1 MKPSDALAAHRDE
14 LRRIIA
20 RHGVVRPTL
29 LEEKL
34 RSANFV
40 VTTELTPPKGID
52 LSDFFAKA
60 DALKS
65 FVDAINV
72 TESPRARMT
81 VEPKSVG
88 HLLQDRG
95 IEAIVQ
101 ITARDR
107 NRIAIQADLLG
118 ASLLGIGNFLFMTG
132 DDPKNGDHPEA
143 KGVFDL
149 TTVELLSAARSLR
162 SGQDLS
168 GNALHGAPRMFL
180 GATVNPGSLDLAREA
195 DNTRRKIDAGSQFFQ
210 TQAIYD
216 TDSLARFLDAAKLG
230 GIPLLAGVIP
240 LKSAKM
246 GAWLNAN
253 VPGVHVPPALLEE
266 LERAGPDGEAA
277 QGVDIA
283 ARTIRRLRNLCCGV
297 HVMAIGWE
305 LRVPE
310 ILSNAGISADSP
322 RASAGA

>member
-1 MKPSDALAAHRDE
+1 MNR
-14 LRRIIA
+14 
-20 RHGVVRPTL
+20 
-29 LEEKL
+29 LEEKF
-34 RSANFV
+34 RSAKFV

-52 LSDFFAKA
+52 LSEFFAKA

-65 FVDAINV
+65 FVDAINI
-72 TESPRARMT
+72 TESPRARLA

-118 ASLLGIGNFLFMTG
+118 ACLLGIGNFLFMTG

-149 TTVELLSAARSLR
+149 TTIELLNAARSLR
-162 SGQDLS
+162 GGRDLS
-168 GNALHGAPRMFL
+168 GNELRGAPRMFL
-180 GATVNPGSLDLAREA
+180 GSTINPGAQDLAREVE
-195 DNTRRKIDAGSQFFQ
+195 NTGRKIDAGSQFFQ
-210 TQAIYD
+210 SQAIYD

-230 GIPLLAGVIP
+230 ELPLLAGVIP

-246 GAWLNAN
+246 AAWLNAN
-253 VPGVHVPPALLEE
+253 VPGVHVPSTLLEE
-266 LERAGPDGEAA
+266 LKRAGPEGEAA
-277 QGVDIA
+277 AGVDIA
-283 ARTIRRLRNLCCGV
+283 ARTIRRLRQISRGV
-297 HVMAIGWE
+297 HVMANGWE
-305 LRVPE
+305 HRIPE
-310 ILSNAGISADSP
+310 ILGAAGVSA
-322 RASAGA
+322 ASLPF

>member
-1 MKPSDALAAHRDE
+1 MSR
-14 LRRIIA
+14 
-20 RHGVVRPTL
+20 
-29 LEEKL
+29 LEDKL

-52 LSDFFAKA
+52 LSEFFAKA
-60 DALKS
+60 DALEGI
-65 FVDAINV
+65 VDAINI
-72 TESPRARMT
+72 TESPRARMA
-81 VEPKSVG
+81 VEPKSVA

-118 ASLLGIGNFLFMTG
+118 ACLLGIGNFLFMTG

-149 TTVELLSAARSLR
+149 TTTELLSAARSLR
-162 SGQDLS
+162 SGRDLS
-168 GNALHGAPRMFL
+168 GNDLHGAPQMFL
-180 GATVNPGSLDLAREA
+180 GSTMNPGSQDLTREVE
-195 DNTRRKIDAGSQFFQ
+195 NTRRKIDAGAQFFQ

-230 GIPLLAGVIP
+230 NVRLLAGVIP

-246 GAWLNAN
+246 GAWLNTN
-253 VPGVHVPPALLEE
+253 VPGVHVPTGLLEE
-266 LERAGPDGEAA
+266 IERAGPEGEAA
-277 QGVDIA
+277 KGIEIA
-283 ARTIRRLRNLCCGV
+283 AQSIRRLRNICSGV

-305 LRVPE
+305 HRIPE
-310 ILSNAGISADSP
+310 ILRAAGVSAN
-322 RASAGA
+322 

>member
-1 MKPSDALAAHRDE
+1 MS
-14 LRRIIA
+14 
-20 RHGVVRPTL
+20 L

-34 RSANFV
+34 RSTNFV

-52 LSDFFAKA
+52 LAEFFAKA

-65 FVDAINV
+65 IVDAINI
-72 TESPRARMT
+72 TESPRARLA

-101 ITARDR
+101 MTARDR

-118 ASLLGIGNFLFMTG
+118 GCLLGIGNFLFMTG

-149 TTVELLSAARSLR
+149 TTIELLRGARSLR
-162 SGQDLS
+162 SGRDLS
-168 GNALHGAPRMFL
+168 GNELHGTPQMFL
-180 GATVNPGSLDLAREA
+180 GSTMNPGSQDLAREM

-210 TQAIYD
+210 SQAIYD
-216 TDSLARFLDAAKLG
+216 TDSLSRFLDAAKLG
-230 GIPLLAGVIP
+230 VLPLLAGVIP

-246 GAWLNAN
+246 GVWLNAN
-253 VPGVHVPPALLEE
+253 VPGVHVPSALLEE

-277 QGVDIA
+277 AGVDIA
-283 ARTIRRLRNLCCGV
+283 ARTIRRLRDICRGV
-297 HVMAIGWE
+297 HLMAIGWE
-305 LRVPE
+305 HRIPE
-310 ILSNAGISADSP
+310 ILGAAGVSA
-322 RASAGA
+322 A